1 MQVIH
6 KLYILTVATVENHTM
21 RGRNNM
27 AELAK
32 FPIKGKSNKVKQERL
47 TTHDR
52 RMQSIKQLNGKYN
65 GWWIYQYAMNEFSLM
80 RKKNRRQ

>member
-1 MQVIH
+1 
-6 KLYILTVATVENHTM
+6 
-21 RGRNNM
+21 M

-32 FPIKGKSNKVKQERL
+32 FPIKGKSNKVKKERL

-80 RKKNRRQ
+80 RKKNRR

>member
-6 KLYILTVATVENHTM
+6 KLYILIVTTVETHTI

-32 FPIKGKSNKVKQERL
+32 FPKKGKSNKVKEKKL

-52 RMQSIKQLNGKYN
+52 RMKSIKLLNGKYN

-80 RKKNRRQ
+80 RKKNRR